1 MKGVKL
7 KEDLYKRAEKISK
20 IQGIKVDVVISRALK
35 QGLEVLTERNVLGLY
50 ANRKITLQKAAEM
63 LSVDMW
69 EMIEKIKKA
78 DIYLDYAMEEL
89 SEDTS

>member
-20 IQGIKVDVVISRALK
+20 TQGIKVDVIISQALK
-35 QGLEVLTERNVLGLY
+35 EGLEALTEKNVLDLY

-78 DIYLDYAMEEL
+78 DIHLDYTIEEL
-89 SEDTS
+89 SEDTA